1 VLLVAAKDRIG
12 SLKTEHQHRIQSGG
26 RQVDARMSDSGA
38 IPIDDCGQLLLPPQ
52 GVALLQVTVQQN
64 RSPSRLLAL
73 GKPRSA
79 LIKNGADAEVSRPV
93 LKSKS
98 RSVAGGRVDAR
109 WLGAQCHAAWRQPH
123 QTL

>member
-38 IPIDDCGQLLLPPQ
+38 IPIDDCGQLLLPPH
-52 GVALLQVTVQQN
+52 GVALPQVTVQQN

-73 GKPRSA
+73 GKPPLGLNQERRGCRSVTT
-79 LIKNGADAEVSRPV
+79 GAEVQISI
-93 LKSKS
+93 
-98 RSVAGGRVDAR
+98 GR
-109 WLGAQCHAAWRQPH
+109 WR
-123 QTL
+123 TG